1 MKSFHISAVTPLIVI
16 ALMTLVTM
24 LVLGL
29 IIAFLKPVNFDTSI
43 FAFIYYSVMA
53 SIFIVIAAVMCGLLQ
68 FIVKRFHLL
77 YLIASA
83 ICFFIV
89 PILFIPKTHS
99 TIIEHILML
108 NPVYYLVNGSAE
120 SVVFGAVS
128 MNNIPYHIYFIFLL
142 AIMCVIN
149 YALVRHIAFDK
160 YDSQI
165 TLGDNDTSKAI
176 EHEDED
182 KKKDEHIKGENGR
195 HDGSVKGHVTRD
207 VDDYDGKR

>member
-1 MKSFHISAVTPLIVI
+1 
-16 ALMTLVTM
+16 
-24 LVLGL
+24 
-29 IIAFLKPVNFDTSI
+29 
-43 FAFIYYSVMA
+43 
-53 SIFIVIAAVMCGLLQ
+53 
-68 FIVKRFHLL
+68 LL

-160 YDSQI
+160 YDS
-165 TLGDNDTSKAI
+165 
-176 EHEDED
+176 
-182 KKKDEHIKGENGR
+182 
-195 HDGSVKGHVTRD
+195 
-207 VDDYDGKR
+207 

>member
-1 MKSFHISAVTPLIVI
+1 
-16 ALMTLVTM
+16 
-24 LVLGL
+24 
-29 IIAFLKPVNFDTSI
+29 
-43 FAFIYYSVMA
+43 
-53 SIFIVIAAVMCGLLQ
+53 
-68 FIVKRFHLL
+68 
-77 YLIASA
+77 
-83 ICFFIV
+83 
-89 PILFIPKTHS
+89 
-99 TIIEHILML
+99 
-108 NPVYYLVNGSAE
+108 
-120 SVVFGAVS
+120 
-128 MNNIPYHIYFIFLL
+128 
-142 AIMCVIN
+142 MCVIN